1 MVTARVKVSVKLTG
15 GTVELTPEGVVLLN
29 AEVDTR
35 KGWYAHFDG
44 GAPRKVE
51 GKYTPQQSASLRA
64 LEKCKAAFVLHIGAA
79 NFKEAARLVGYA
91 PQYAP
96 RVRV

>member
-1 MVTARVKVSVKLTG
+1 MTAPKVTVSVKLTG

-29 AEVDTR
+29 EEVDCR
-35 KGWYAHFDG
+35 MAWYAHFNN

-64 LEKCKAAFVLHIGAA
+64 LEKGKAALVLHVGAA
-79 NFKEAARLVGYA
+79 NFKETARLIGYA

-96 RVRV
+96 RTRA